1 MKNIIEY
8 ILFLGLSY
16 FTGLIGLNLSRKF
29 SLLIAF
35 LFYYFIPIRKKTVFE
50 NLTNAFPE
58 YSKRKIKKIAF
69 GSYRSFSI
77 ALVEILYMPFI
88 TRAEMEKIVECGNS
102 DLIIEKFNERNGVI
116 LLSAHFGNWEYI
128 AASVSLQVGIPLKV
142 VIKPQR
148 NPYVTKWLNKVRTK
162 WNNKVV
168 SLGVSIRQIYKE
180 LKERNVVAM
189 VADQRGPAEG
199 IRINFFDRRVSIY
212 PGPAIMSLKTNAP
225 IIYGINVRQ
234 TNYKYKTHLFE
245 IDKNNLP
252 EDEEEK
258 IIELSQRHASY
269 LEKVIRENPEQ
280 WLWMHKLWKY

>member
-1 MKNIIEY
+1 MKNTIEY

-29 SLLIAF
+29 SFLIAF

-50 NLTNAFPE
+50 NLINAFPE
-58 YSKRKIKKIAF
+58 YSKSKIKEIAF
-69 GSYRSFSI
+69 DSYRSFSI
-77 ALVEILYMPFI
+77 ALIEILYMPFI
-88 TRAEMEKIVECGNS
+88 TKDEMENMVQCDNS
-102 DLIIEKFNERNGVI
+102 DLIIERFNERNGII
-116 LLSAHFGNWEYI
+116 LLSAHYGNWEYV
-128 AASVSLQVGIPLKV
+128 AASVSLQVQIPFKV

-148 NPYVTKWLNKVRTK
+148 NPFVTKWLNKVRTNWK
-162 WNNKVV
+162 NEVV
-168 SLGVSIRQIYKE
+168 SLGISIRQIYKE
-180 LKERNVVAM
+180 LKEKNIVAM

-199 IRINFFDRRVSIY
+199 IRVNFFGRKVSIY

-234 TNYKYKTHLFE
+234 PDYKYKTHLFE
-245 IDKNNLP
+245 VDKSNLP